1 VQEMKKAIITVLDKA
16 TEAKAKEA
24 AAQEKMKQEL
34 QFIASLK
41 HVDDRVY
48 LCHISF
54 TSLEF

>member
-1 VQEMKKAIITVLDKA
+1 MKKAIITVLDKA